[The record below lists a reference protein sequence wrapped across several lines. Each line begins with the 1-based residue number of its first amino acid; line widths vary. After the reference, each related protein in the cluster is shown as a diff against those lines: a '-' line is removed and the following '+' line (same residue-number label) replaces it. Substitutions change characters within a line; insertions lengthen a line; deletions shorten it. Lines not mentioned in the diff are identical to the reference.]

1 MKEQDMKRIILQVL
15 ESYQDSQ
22 INIKSETA
30 RNILAEEIADRIV
43 KTTNLKLADNE

>member
-1 MKEQDMKRIILQVL
+1 MKRIILQVL

-30 RNILAEEIADRIV
+30 RNILAEKIASRIV
-43 KTTNLKLADNE
+43 KTTNLKLADDE